1 MTKIMVDQLE
11 KATQLVSYVQVGYAS
26 LLDAPTE
33 KYITRSEQFVDK
45 ENGDPAP
52 TSPYIPL

>member
-1 MTKIMVDQLE
+1 MVDQLE